1 MIMISVRDNGVALV
15 LLMAYFG
22 SRYCEAFS
30 TVPCSPAAQCQYRSR
45 PVMYAIGPLAIT
57 KKLADPKG
65 YNQVVENKMKKDGLT
80 RQQAEDEYNQFLENP
95 PFYYAL
101 DKKEEY
107 YKSLGYKD
115 MFDGM
120 IGEAE
125 KEGKG
130 DEVRE
135 RLAKFRQQSVL
146 KAAGV
151 LITFVVVFYLARLE
165 YWKDPGSFLP
175 GI

>member
-1 MIMISVRDNGVALV
+1 M
-15 LLMAYFG
+15 
-22 SRYCEAFS
+22 
-30 TVPCSPAAQCQYRSR
+30 
-45 PVMYAIGPLAIT
+45 GPLARAR
-57 KKLADPKG
+57 KLSDPKE
-65 YNQVVENKMKKDGLT
+65 YERVVQSKMKKEGLT
-80 RQQAEDEYNQFLENP
+80 RQQAEDEYNTFLENP

-101 DKKEEY
+101 DKKEQY

-115 MFDGM
+115 MFEGM

-130 DEVRE
+130 DEVRA
-135 RLAKFRQQSVL
+135 RLTKFKQQSVL

-151 LITFVVVFYLARLE
+151 LITFATIYYFARVE
-165 YWKDPGSFLP
+165 YWKDPSAFLP